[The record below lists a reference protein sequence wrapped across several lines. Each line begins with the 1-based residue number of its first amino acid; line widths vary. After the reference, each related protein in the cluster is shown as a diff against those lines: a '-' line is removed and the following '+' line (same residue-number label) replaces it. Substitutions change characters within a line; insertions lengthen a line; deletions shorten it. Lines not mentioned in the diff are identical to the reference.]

1 MIENFWAN
9 AAYSLVPTL
18 LVGLI
23 FWLVMRS
30 IFRADRTERRVYSQ
44 IEAEERARFEADAA
58 AALNGAV
65 ESGAALNGA
74 ALNGA
79 AGNGAVESGA
89 AKGAAESVA
98 VAGSTTAAS
107 REPSA

>member
-9 AAYSLVPTL
+9 AAYSLIPTIL
-18 LVGLI
+18 IGLI

-58 AALNGAV
+58 AAQN
-65 ESGAALNGA
+65 AAPENAAAENAAAENGA
-74 ALNGA
+74 AEN
-79 AGNGAVESGA
+79 
-89 AKGAAESVA
+89 GAAESAA
-98 VAGSTTAAS
+98 VAGSTVVAS

>member
-9 AAYSLVPTL
+9 AAYSLIPTIL
-18 LVGLI
+18 IGLI

-58 AALNGAV
+58 AAQN
-65 ESGAALNGA
+65 AAAENAAAENAAAENGA
-74 ALNGA
+74 AENGA
-79 AGNGAVESGA
+79 AEN
-89 AKGAAESVA
+89 GAAESAA
-98 VAGSTTAAS
+98 VAGSTVVAS

>member
-9 AAYSLVPTL
+9 AAYSLIPTIL
-18 LVGLI
+18 IGLI

-58 AALNGAV
+58 AAQN
-65 ESGAALNGA
+65 AAAENA
-74 ALNGA
+74 AAENAAAENGA
-79 AGNGAVESGA
+79 AGNGAAESGA
-89 AKGAAESVA
+89 AESAA
-98 VAGSTTAAS
+98 VAGSTVVAS

>member
-9 AAYSLVPTL
+9 AAYSLIPTIL
-18 LVGLI
+18 IGLI

-58 AALNGAV
+58 AAQN
-65 ESGAALNGA
+65 AAAENETGHNA
-74 ALNGA
+74 AAEN
-79 AGNGAVESGA
+79 S
-89 AKGAAESVA
+89 AAESAA
-98 VAGSTTAAS
+98 VAGSTIAAS

>member
-9 AAYSLVPTL
+9 AAYSLIPTIL
-18 LVGLI
+18 IGLI

-44 IEAEERARFEADAA
+44 IEAEERARFEADAT
-58 AALNGAV
+58 AV
-65 ESGAALNGA
+65 QNGA
-74 ALNGA
+74 AENGA
-79 AGNGAVESGA
+79 AENA
-89 AKGAAESVA
+89 AAENGA

>member
-9 AAYSLVPTL
+9 AAYSLIPTL

-58 AALNGAV
+58 AALSGAV
-65 ESGAALNGA
+65 ESGAVEGA
-74 ALNGA
+74 AESGA
-79 AGNGAVESGA
+79 AKNGAVESGA

>member
-1 MIENFWAN
+1 VIENFWAN
-9 AAYSLVPTL
+9 AAYSLIPTIL
-18 LVGLI
+18 IGLI

-44 IEAEERARFEADAA
+44 IEAEERARFEADAT
-58 AALNGAV
+58 AV
-65 ESGAALNGA
+65 RNGA
-74 ALNGA
+74 AENA
-79 AGNGAVESGA
+79 
-89 AKGAAESVA
+89 AAENGA